1 MPGPR
6 PNAPFGLPVEGVP
19 PLGGV
24 DPGAGYDG
32 CAVGHH
38 TCGVGELETAG
49 DPGPHLL
56 LAGRIYSPTTPDAT
70 AMVVENGLITWIGS
84 DRVGRALHPTAR
96 EFDLEGAFVAPA
108 FVDAHVH
115 TTDHGLSRLGL
126 DLSVAR
132 SREECLELVRAACAA
147 SDDPIVWGQGW
158 DESAWPQPVAPTS
171 AELDAIGGGRA
182 IYLARID
189 AHSAVADSG
198 LYRAAGLAEPDGP
211 VIGDDHHLV
220 RTIARERLGRAGRD
234 RARRRA
240 LDDFAARGIAVV
252 HECGGPQIGGR
263 TDALELLALEH
274 GVERRLNWGEAVDS
288 ADAATALIA
297 DLGAHALAG
306 DLFIDGSIGSRTAA
320 LRDDYCA
327 GGRGIR
333 FLDVDT
339 VTAHLRACTL
349 AGIQAGFHAIGDRA
363 LDTVAAGLR
372 TVADEL
378 GGPAVAALGHRIE
391 HAEMLDPETIDLCA
405 RLGVIT
411 SVQPIFDELWGGP
424 DGMYAERLGAQRAAT
439 MNPFSRMAAA
449 GVSLAFGSDAPVTP
463 PDPWRIVRA
472 AVHHHTD
479 GFGISPRAAFAA
491 ATRGAWRAGGV
502 RDGIAGTLVP
512 GAPASYAIWDVG
524 DLVVASAADTVQRW
538 STDPRSRVPGLP
550 ALDADAPDP
559 VCLRTVHRG
568 EVVYSR

>member
-1 MPGPR
+1 M
-6 PNAPFGLPVEGVP
+6 
-19 PLGGV
+19 
-24 DPGAGYDG
+24 
-32 CAVGHH
+32 
-38 TCGVGELETAG
+38 GEFETAG
-49 DPGPHLL
+49 DTGPQLL
-56 LAGRIYSPTTPDAT
+56 LGGRIYSPTAPDAS
-70 AMVVENGLITWIGS
+70 AMVVDKGLVTWIGS
-84 DRVGRALHPTAR
+84 DRVGRALHPAA
-96 EFDLEGAFVAPA
+96 EQIDLAGAFVAPA

-147 SDDPIVWGQGW
+147 SGEPIIWGQGW
-158 DESAWPQPVAPTS
+158 DESAWPQPIAPTA
-171 AELDAIGGGRA
+171 AELDAVGGGRA

-198 LYRAAGLAEPDGP
+198 LLRDAGLPGDSVLRGDSGLRGEGGP
-211 VIGDDHHLV
+211 IAQASGPMSGPGIGAVIGDDHHRV
-220 RTIARERLGRAGRD
+220 RAIARERLGRDGRD
-234 RARRRA
+234 LARRRA
-240 LDDFAARGIAVV
+240 LDDFAAHGIAAV

-263 TDALELLALEH
+263 ADARELLDLDH
-274 GVERRLNWGEAVDS
+274 GVERRLNWGEAV
-288 ADAATALIA
+288 ATAEDARALIA
-297 DLGAHALAG
+297 ELGAHALAG
-306 DLFIDGSIGSRTAA
+306 DLFVDGSIGSRTAA
-320 LRDDYCA
+320 LRADYCA

-333 FLDVDT
+333 FLDVET

-349 AGIQAGFHAIGDRA
+349 AGVQAGFHAIGDQA

-372 TVADEL
+372 TVAEEL

-391 HAEMLDPETIDLCA
+391 HAEMLDAETIELCA

-424 DGMYAERLGAQRAAT
+424 DGMYAERLGGERAAA
-439 MNPFSRMAAA
+439 MNPFARMAAA
-449 GVSLAFGSDAPVTP
+449 GISLAFGSDAPVTP
-463 PDPWRIVRA
+463 PDPWRILRA

-502 RDGIAGTLVP
+502 RDGVAGTLIP
-512 GAPASYAIWDVG
+512 GAPASYAVWEVG
-524 DLVVASAADTVQRW
+524 ELVVAAAADSVQRW

-550 ALDADAPDP
+550 SLEPGAPEP

-568 EVVYSR
+568 RVVYAR